1 MRIIILFCIIAYAS
15 AQQYGCS
22 PANYCN
28 NQGYDRPN
36 QMGCTY
42 FCFMDQRGAGSLDC
56 PDFHYVYILW
66 KGSAF
71 ECDRNCFVRANREIL
86 PNACDVELNSAY
98 DRIAGL
104 DGNMATISGND
115 IESWCQKVKA
125 YQPGG
130 GRITPVAWQ
139 QWWLVGYSE
148 IGNPGSC

>member
-1 MRIIILFCIIAYAS
+1 
-15 AQQYGCS
+15 
-22 PANYCN
+22 
-28 NQGYDRPN
+28 
-36 QMGCTY
+36 
-42 FCFMDQRGAGSLDC
+42 
-56 PDFHYVYILW
+56 
-66 KGSAF
+66 
-71 ECDRNCFVRANREIL
+71 VRANREIL